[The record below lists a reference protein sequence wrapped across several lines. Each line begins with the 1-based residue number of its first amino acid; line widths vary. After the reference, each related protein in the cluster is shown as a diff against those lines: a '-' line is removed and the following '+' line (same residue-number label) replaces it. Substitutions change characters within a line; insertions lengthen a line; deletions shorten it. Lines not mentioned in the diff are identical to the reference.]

1 MFNKLRYRFALFM
14 QGRYGTDQLS
24 RFVSVVVIA
33 LIVLEW
39 IVNTLKIHAFPG
51 MMTLM
56 RLVGI
61 VNAVLLF
68 LIYFRTF
75 SRNIPRRYAEN
86 QKYLAVRGRVLS
98 FFGRTKHRASQRIEY
113 HIYRCPQCS
122 QKIRIPRGKG
132 RIMVRCPKCSTEFM
146 KQS

>member
-1 MFNKLRYRFALFM
+1 MLKNLRYRFAVFM

-24 RFVSVVVIA
+24 RFLS
-33 LIVLEW
+33 IVTLVLLVAEN
-39 IVNTLKIHAFPG
+39 IVNHFLAFPG
-51 MMTLM
+51 M
-56 RLVGI
+56 LVFVRIAGYLI
-61 VNAVLLF
+61 AVLLF
-68 LIYFRTF
+68 IIYFRTF

-86 QKYLAVRGRVLS
+86 QKFLALKDRLS
-98 FFGRTKHRASQRIEY
+98 AFFGGARRSAGQRIEY

-132 RIMVRCPKCSTEFM
+132 RIMVRCPKCGTEFV

>member
-1 MFNKLRYRFALFM
+1 MLKNLRYRFAVFM

-24 RFVSVVVIA
+24 RFLSTIVIV
-33 LIVLEW
+33 LLLLEW
-39 IVNTLKIHAFPG
+39 ISNHFLAFPG
-51 MMTLM
+51 ILPFV
-56 RLVGI
+56 RIAGF

-68 LIYFRTF
+68 VIYFRTF

-86 QKYLAVRGRVLS
+86 QKYLALRDRISS
-98 FFGRTKHRASQRIEY
+98 FFGKSGHTASQRIEY
-113 HIYRCPQCS
+113 HIYKCPTCR

>member
-1 MFNKLRYRFALFM
+1 MLKNLRYRLAVLM

-24 RFVSVVVIA
+24 RFLSMVVIV
-33 LIVLEW
+33 LIVLDM
-39 IVNTLKIHAFPG
+39 IANAFLAFPG
-51 MMTLM
+51 V
-56 RLVGI
+56 RFFVRISGI
-61 VNAVLLF
+61 VYTVLLF

-86 QKYLAVRGRVLS
+86 QKYLAIKQRISS
-98 FFGRTKHRASQRIEY
+98 FFGKSRHNAGQRIEY
-113 HIYRCPQCS
+113 HIYKCPQCR

-132 RIMVRCPKCSTEFM
+132 RIMVRCPKCGTEFM

>member
-1 MFNKLRYRFALFM
+1 MFKNLQYRFAVFM

-24 RFVSVVVIA
+24 RFMSVTILV

-39 IVNTLKIHAFPG
+39 ICNRFLAFPG
-51 MMTLM
+51 VLAFTKIA
-56 RLVGI
+56 GI

-75 SRNIPRRYAEN
+75 SRNIPGRYAEN
-86 QKYLAVRGRVLS
+86 QKFLAVRDRVRS
-98 FFGRTKHRASQRIEY
+98 FFGGSGHRARQRIQY
-113 HIYRCPQCS
+113 HIYKCPQCS

-132 RIMVRCPKCSTEFM
+132 RIIVRCPKCGKEFM

>member
-1 MFNKLRYRFALFM
+1 MLKNLRYRFAVFM

-24 RFVSVVVIA
+24 RFLSIVALVLLIA
-33 LIVLEW
+33 ENIVTRFL
-39 IVNTLKIHAFPG
+39 AFPG
-51 MMTLM
+51 MMIYVRIAGYL
-56 RLVGI
+56 I
-61 VNAVLLF
+61 AVLLF
-68 LIYFRTF
+68 IIYFRTF

-86 QKYLAVRGRVLS
+86 QKFLALKDRLS
-98 FFGRTKHRASQRIEY
+98 AFFGGARPSAGQRIEY

-132 RIMVRCPKCSTEFM
+132 RIMVRCPKCGTEFV